1 MKHVNIK
8 IYSLIFAALVS
19 LSGCATT
26 ANFEKMLSTW
36 VGVSE
41 ENLISRWGPPTRAY
55 ASGRTKYLT
64 FDKSATGY
72 VPGTP
77 PTYSTTVI
85 GNTAYTNTH
94 GGTSGYVYT
103 KNCSTTF
110 TITNGVVS
118 SWRWEGNAC
127 RM

>member
-1 MKHVNIK
+1 MKTINIK
-8 IYSLIFAALVS
+8 KISLVITALLS

-41 ENLISRWGPPTRAY
+41 DNLISRWGTPSRVY
-55 ASGRTKYLT
+55 ATGTTKYLT

-72 VPGTP
+72 VPGTA

-85 GNTAYTNTH
+85 GNTAYTNTY

-118 SWRWEGNAC
+118 GWRWEGNAC